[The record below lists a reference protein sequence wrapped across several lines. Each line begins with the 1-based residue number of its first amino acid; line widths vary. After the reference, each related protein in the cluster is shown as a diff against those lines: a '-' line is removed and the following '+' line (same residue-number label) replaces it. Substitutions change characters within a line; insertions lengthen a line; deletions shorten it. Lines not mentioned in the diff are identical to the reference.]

1 MPIRSAGSRLLEAFA
16 LCVVVASL
24 VAAVDSRPLWVP
36 LELETAEL
44 ARRIAHGLFG
54 AEALGTGQEVVPTR
68 GELGRGEL
76 PFLLVALGFCGF
88 GASAAVGRGVFAL
101 CGVLGIAALYWVTR
115 RFASRRAAALAV
127 LALASSP
134 LYALHARTLTGEITI
149 LAATSL
155 SFAGWFLLVYER
167 ESASARWFGA
177 LLAALGVVSGFLSRG
192 VLVGVAP
199 AALGVGLPWLARA
212 LPAPSFG
219 STDRN
224 SPLAGA
230 LVLAFGLVA
239 IAAGLLALATTAPG
253 EYSLWLGAS
262 FRGFAA
268 APTFEGIA
276 RDLLHAAFPWSAL
289 FVPVIASVLATTPE
303 NRQRA
308 HDDPV
313 SASRALLGLAAIST
327 AAVAL
332 IVQTAVAPALELG
345 VYAAPVAL
353 SLAVGLALD
362 DFEQR
367 PGSRLFA
374 PLVLLVGA
382 LLVLDFR
389 QLPGKLL
396 VALDATSASVPE
408 VAERRGAAALL
419 AASVGGIALAALL
432 LAESTHAPARS
443 FQRASYRRLIRCFQR
458 LWHGRLAF
466 GAIALVAALIGLDLA
481 LSLGSLSGA
490 RAFPSTV
497 PWVARA
503 GWLSVLAVCLLP
515 LVALLVRDG
524 MRALLARGRLG
535 RGASAAVILS
545 VLGVAQSLVF
555 VPELLSATPSPPV
568 LAAYERRARGQEPL
582 VLLGDVLPVTRYG
595 SARPIITAAG
605 IETALSFLDPQRK
618 ERAFVAF
625 RASELAQLNT
635 AFRERARPR
644 ANLLVLDAD
653 PSELLLAT
661 NRLLPGERDQNP
673 FREFFPERAPVPARG
688 LSVELDRKLE
698 LFGWEIRDLEGRLRD
713 SVIGG
718 EPYELSLFFRV
729 RERLREDWEIFVHID
744 GFQQRLNADHAPLA
758 GLAPTSSWLAD
769 DWVIDRHRLRID
781 ASFLPGVYGVYAG
794 LYRGEQ
800 RLSVTRGAADAN
812 RVFLGEL
819 RVD

>member
-1 MPIRSAGSRLLEAFA
+1 MPTRSAGSRLLEAFA
-16 LCVVVASL
+16 LLAVLTGL
-24 VAAVDSRPLWVP
+24 VAALDSRPLWEP

-54 AEALGTGQEVVPTR
+54 AEALGNGQEAVPTR

-88 GASAAVGRGVFAL
+88 GASAAVGRVVFAL
-101 CGVLGIAALYWVTR
+101 CGVLGMAALYLVTR
-115 RFASRRAAALAV
+115 RFASRRAAAIAV
-127 LALASSP
+127 LGLASSP
-134 LYALHARTLTGEITI
+134 LYALHARTLTGEITV

-155 SFAGWFLLVYER
+155 AFAGWFLLVFER
-167 ESASARWFGA
+167 ESANARRFGA

-199 AALGVGLPWLARA
+199 AALGVGLPWLACA
-212 LPAPSFG
+212 LPAPSRG
-219 STDRN
+219 RG

-239 IAAGLLALATTAPG
+239 VAAGLLALATTERG

-268 APTFEGIA
+268 APTFDGVA

-289 FVPVIASVLATTPE
+289 FVPAIASVLATTSEGGQGPLSGS
-303 NRQRA
+303 
-308 HDDPV
+308 
-313 SASRALLGLAAIST
+313 SASPRALLGLAAIST

-332 IVQTAVAPALELG
+332 IVQTALAPSLELG
-345 VYAAPVAL
+345 AYAAPFAL

-362 DFEQR
+362 DSEQQR
-367 PGSRLFA
+367 RSTLFA
-374 PLVLLVGA
+374 PLILLVGT

-396 VALDATSASVPE
+396 VALGTANGALPE
-408 VAERRGAAALL
+408 LAERRGFGALPL
-419 AASVGGIALAALL
+419 ASLVGFGLAALL
-432 LAESTHAPARS
+432 LAESAPATARL
-443 FQRASYRRLIRCFQR
+443 FQRAPYQRWIRCFQR
-458 LWHGRLAF
+458 LWNGRLAF
-466 GAIALVAALIGLDLA
+466 AAIALGAALIGLDLA
-481 LSLGSLSGA
+481 LSVGALSDNP
-490 RAFPSTV
+490 AFPPAARWT
-497 PWVARA
+497 ARA
-503 GWLSVLAVCLLP
+503 GWLAVLAACLLP
-515 LVALLVRDG
+515 LVALFVRDG
-524 MRALLARGRLG
+524 TRALLARGRLG
-535 RGASAAVILS
+535 RGASAAVVLS
-545 VLGVAQSLVF
+545 LLGLAQSLVF
-555 VPELLSATPSPPV
+555 VPELLRGIESPPV
-568 LAAYERRARGQEPL
+568 LAAYERRAREQEPL
-582 VLLGDVLPVTRYG
+582 VLLGDILPVARYR
-595 SARPIITAAG
+595 SARPFIRAENV
-605 IETALSFLDPQRK
+605 ETALSFLDPKRK
-618 ERAFVAF
+618 QRAFVAL
-625 RASELAQLNT
+625 RASELARVNA
-635 AFRERARPR
+635 AFRARARPR
-644 ANLLVLDAD
+644 ANLLVLDAE

-673 FREFFPERAPVPARG
+673 FRELFPERAPVPARP
-688 LSVELDRKLE
+688 LSAELERKLE
-698 LFGWEIRDLEGRLRD
+698 LFGWELRDLEGRVRD

-729 RERLREDWEIFVHID
+729 RERLSEDWKIFVHVD

-800 RLSVTRGAADAN
+800 RLSVTRGAAGAD